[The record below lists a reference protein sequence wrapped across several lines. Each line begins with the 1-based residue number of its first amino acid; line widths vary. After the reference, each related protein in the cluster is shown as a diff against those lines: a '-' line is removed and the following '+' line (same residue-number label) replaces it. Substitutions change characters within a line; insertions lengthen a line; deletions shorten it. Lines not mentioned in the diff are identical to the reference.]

1 MHVGWASGDA
11 DSSQNGRHR
20 EAQGRQRCGEAALYR
35 QLALSLLVCLL
46 AQARQP
52 SIASREQI
60 SSISEILDALQEGE
74 SGDGDNAPGIPCMLY
89 LA

>member
-1 MHVGWASGDA
+1 MSDGLRRRA
-11 DSSQNGRHR
+11 SSQNGRHR

-35 QLALSLLVCLL
+35 QLVLTLPVCVS

-60 SSISEILDALQEGE
+60 SSILEILDALQEGE
-74 SGDGDNAPGIPCMLY
+74 LGYEDDARVISCMLRV
-89 LA
+89 A